1 MLRNQISDISVLAGL
16 INLESLKFAGNPI
29 TDTSSVVNLP
39 KLSNVDIEI
48 PSIIPDANLRTAVRE
63 ALDLEENLR
72 ITPNAMKKLSI
83 LNAPNLEITSIS
95 GLEHATNLRSLSI
108 GNNQISD
115 ISPLTDLTS
124 LTGLYIGS

>member
-1 MLRNQISDISVLAGL
+1 MFKKYITKISVITIFALISL
-16 INLESLKFAGNPI
+16 INIAYAQDAS
-29 TDTSSVVNLP
+29 TWM
-39 KLSNVDIEI
+39 
-48 PSIIPDANLRTAVRE
+48 PDANLRTAVRE
-63 ALDLEENLR
+63 TLELVDDDVLTQAIMLNL
-72 ITPNAMKKLSI
+72 TS

-95 GLEHATNLRSLSI
+95 GLEHATNLKSLSI